1 MVADKLKYILPELKD
16 IIDEECEPVKE
27 VNVVAAIKLRI
38 ATLATLEDLH
48 RRDSAIKKEYTD
60 RFLVNI
66 PHTETLPDDVL
77 FCIKLKD
84 ADKTVRSRSYDCPQK
99 YCAAWKIL
107 LDQHIAAGRL
117 RPSSSAHVSPA
128 FMYYSKSG
136 PNCFTS
142 LGK

>member
-1 MVADKLKYILPELKD
+1 MVADELKYILPELKD